1 MIKRFVRYYKPH
13 LLMFSLDMLASIAIS
28 VIGMVYP
35 IMTNRMLNN
44 YIPNRLYKSIVLAGI
59 GVLIL
64 YIIRMLLRYFVQ
76 YQGHMVAKTPP

>member
-35 IMTNRMLNN
+35 IMTNRMLND
-44 YIPNRLYKSIVLAGI
+44 RSEEHTSELQSHA
-59 GVLIL
+59 
-64 YIIRMLLRYFVQ
+64 
-76 YQGHMVAKTPP
+76 